1 MTAHYG
7 NRISRGLESA
17 LLNTGEGVDD
27 TVRADALRNR
37 ERLVEVAQSA
47 FATNGIDSS
56 LEEIARQAGV
66 GIGTLY
72 RRFPTRED
80 LIAAV
85 LADRYL
91 KLAELALVLAE
102 ERTDP
107 DAALAEWLTL
117 LAEHMA
123 LYRGLSLAVKEA
135 MHDQTTA
142 LGRTCKEMIDAGS
155 RLLVRGQ
162 ESGAFRTDVT
172 FSDVLSLC
180 SGIVTAV
187 ERRSER
193 AHDDLPQLNP
203 YLLLDIVLRGLRV
216 EDR

>member
-1 MTAHYG
+1 
-7 NRISRGLESA
+7 
-17 LLNTGEGVDD
+17 
-27 TVRADALRNR
+27 VRADALRNR

-47 FATNGIDSS
+47 FATNGIDTS

-85 LADRYL
+85 LAERYL
-91 KLAELALVLAE
+91 KLAEVALVLAE
-102 ERTDP
+102 EREDP
-107 DAALAEWLTL
+107 DSALTEWLTL
-117 LAEHMA
+117 LIEHMA
-123 LYRGLSLAVKEA
+123 IYRGLSMAVKEA

-142 LGRTCKEMIDAGS
+142 LGRTCKEMIDGGE
-155 RLLVRGQ
+155 RLLREGQ
-162 ESGAFRTDVT
+162 RAGVFRSDVT
-172 FSDVLSLC
+172 FSDVLALC
-180 SGIVTAV
+180 SGIVTAT
-187 ERRSER
+187 ERRNEK
-193 AHDDLPQLNP
+193 AAVDPDFAPLNP